1 MTQRQPFN
9 DSTLANVRQV
19 DWNHHIWGGDATL
32 PPLNF
37 DDLWYALDVSK
48 RVALFEMMASG
59 ESVSAE
65 KLETALSRLE
75 HHEGAILVVMLVN
88 CSIAQLITYLKICS
102 VDRGVPVDDHH
113 SNQDDLSN
121 SDEESLLEWPT
132 DTKATSRSICDA
144 ESSEELTSEAL
155 ASLGISREAQEL
167 GLTPL
172 SEKQP
177 ADSKLCQRIHD
188 LPSELFLQIQEDF
201 LDMTFGPRSVYPYN
215 ELRNSRVF
223 EALNQQ
229 LFAKYQ
235 RIFFSENIWIIG
247 QGYCCVEFLDRMP
260 LSTRQMIRKVEMAFT
275 TQDYLETLRFYFE
288 DTEESRDQLRP
299 RLFFYLEEDTGDVQN
314 PLKVLRSY
322 QTECLRG
329 TREMVSMWGERFEA
343 VSFLNLDYFVLDLTD
358 AYAPDGE
365 YLGVYV
371 ARHLI
376 PFTYGLPAG
385 HFHIRAPTQALADE
399 IWDIFWWINS

>member
-1 MTQRQPFN
+1 
-9 DSTLANVRQV
+9 
-19 DWNHHIWGGDATL
+19 
-32 PPLNF
+32 
-37 DDLWYALDVSK
+37 
-48 RVALFEMMASG
+48 MASG

-88 CSIAQLITYLKICS
+88 CSIAQFRTYLMICS
-102 VDRGVPVDDHH
+102 VDRDVPVHDHH
-113 SNQDDLSN
+113 SNQDVLSN
-121 SDEESLLEWPT
+121 PDDESLLEWQR
-132 DTKATSRSICDA
+132 DTKATSRSIFDA
-144 ESSEELTSEAL
+144 DSLEELTSEAL
-155 ASLGISREAQEL
+155 ASLDVSRKAQEL

-188 LPSELFLQIQEDF
+188 LPSELFLQIQEEF
-201 LDMTFGPRSVYPYN
+201 LNMTFGPRSVYPYN

-223 EALNQQ
+223 EALNQR
-229 LFAKYQ
+229 LLAKYQ
-235 RIFFSENIWIIG
+235 RIFFSENTWIMG

-260 LSTRQMIRKVEMAFT
+260 QSKRQMIRKVEMAFT
-275 TQDYLETLRFYFE
+275 TQDYPETLRFYFE
-288 DTEESRDQLRP
+288 DTEQSRDRLRR
-299 RLFFYLEEDTGDVQN
+299 RLAFSLEEDRGDVQN

-329 TREMVSMWGERFEA
+329 TREMVSMWCERFEA
-343 VSFLNLDYFVLDLTD
+343 VSFLNLDYFVLDLSD

-371 ARHLI
+371 ARHLV

-385 HFHIRAPTQALADE
+385 YFHIRAPTQALADE
-399 IWDIFWWINS
+399 IWDILWWINS